1 MDKLYTKCKKRR
13 FYRIFDLEL
22 IYISAILI
30 ALMEYV
36 LQSDVYQIKLA
47 SLVSNVDKD
56 VMVELYQPLV
66 GANATILYLTLLK
79 QKRNEEDEIEYDLTH
94 LLNILQFTPAQ
105 FLSARRMLEG
115 VGLLRSYCNDVRQY
129 IYVLYAPKNP
139 KDFFDDV
146 LFKGLLIQSIGEK
159 ETKKLAYRYK
169 VNLTI
174 NPEYEEVSASFVDI
188 FHPNYDDAA
197 FKKNFKESFVGHDE
211 GRIRIN
217 FNDDLFTKYLSEA
230 LSIRDLTVGKRDLKE
245 IARYSTLFGFSEKQ
259 MASVVANVYNVNDT
273 VKIDFAKL
281 ALRAEEE
288 LRTSKPVVP
297 ENVSVMKSNDPI
309 AQKCRLMEST
319 PPAKYLQLK
328 QNNTKVSRSDL
339 AIVDSL
345 TKNYGFSHGVINA
358 IIDYALEKCDNTLN
372 LNYCEKVAS
381 SLARENVKS
390 AIDAMNYLNRKG
402 GRKKVVEEVKEQPK
416 VEKKTRKQISDD
428 EMNDLLADLDSQK
441 NRRKVR

>member
-1 MDKLYTKCKKRR
+1 
-13 FYRIFDLEL
+13 
-22 IYISAILI
+22 
-30 ALMEYV
+30 MEYV

-79 QKRNEEDEIEYDLTH
+79 QKRNEDEENEYQLTH

-115 VGLLRSYCNDVRQY
+115 VGLLRSYSNDARQY

-159 ETKKLAYRYK
+159 ETKKLASLYK
-169 VNLTI
+169 INLEI
-174 NPEYEEVSASFVDI
+174 EQGFNEVSASFVDI

-197 FKKNFKESFVGHDE
+197 FKKNFKDSFVGHDE

-217 FNDDLFTKYLSEA
+217 FNDDLFTKYLSDTLGNPE
-230 LSIRDLTVGKRDLKE
+230 LTVGKRDLKE

-259 MASVVANVYNVNDT
+259 MAAVVASVYNHEAT
-273 VKIDFAKL
+273 PKIDFAKL
-281 ALRAEEE
+281 ALKAEEE
-288 LRTSKPVVP
+288 LRGKPNISL
-297 ENVSVMKSNDPI
+297 EMNVMNGNDPI
-309 AQKCRLMEST
+309 SEKCRLMDATS
-319 PPAKYLQLK
+319 PAKYLRIL
-328 QNNTKVSRSDL
+328 QNNTKVSNSDL
-339 AIVDSL
+339 QIVESL
-345 TKNYGFSHGVINA
+345 SKNYGFTNGVINA
-358 IIDYALEKCDNTLN
+358 IIDYALAMCDNTLN

-381 SLARENVKS
+381 SLARANVKT
-390 AIDAMNYLNRKG
+390 AIDAMNQLNRKQIK
-402 GRKKVVEEVKEQPK
+402 RKIDSPVERKVK
-416 VEKKTRKQISDD
+416 VESKPTEKKIKTKISDD
-428 EMNDLLADLDSQK
+428 EMNDLLADLDNQK
-441 NRRKVR
+441 TRRKAK

>member
-1 MDKLYTKCKKRR
+1 
-13 FYRIFDLEL
+13 
-22 IYISAILI
+22 
-30 ALMEYV
+30 MEYV

-79 QKRNEEDEIEYDLTH
+79 QKRNEEEENEYQLTL

-115 VGLLRSYCNDVRQY
+115 VGLLRSYCNEARQY

-159 ETKKLAYRYK
+159 ETKKLASRYK
-169 VNLTI
+169 VNLEI
-174 NPEYEEVSASFVDI
+174 NEGYNEVSASFVDI

-217 FNDDLFTKYLSEA
+217 FNDDLFMKYLSDA
-230 LSIRDLTVGKRDLKE
+230 LSNSEVSVGKRDLKE

-259 MASVVANVYNVNDT
+259 MASVVASIYHADSSP
-273 VKIDFAKL
+273 KIDFAEL
-281 ALRAEEE
+281 AMKSEEE
-288 LRTSKPVVP
+288 LRNSKPTISI
-297 ENVSVMKSNDPI
+297 EMSVMKGDDPI
-309 AQKCRLMEST
+309 SEKCRLMDATS
-319 PPAKYLQLK
+319 PAKYLKIL
-328 QNNTKVSRSDL
+328 QNNTKVSNSDL
-339 AIVDSL
+339 QIVESL
-345 TKNYGFSHGVINA
+345 SKNYGFTNGVINA
-358 IIDYALEKCDNTLN
+358 IIDYALVKCDNTLN

-381 SLARENVKS
+381 TLARSHVVS
-390 AIDAMNYLNRKG
+390 AIDAMNCLNRKQS
-402 GRKKVVEEVKEQPK
+402 RKKPEIAGETKVKVEEKPT
-416 VEKKTRKQISDD
+416 EKKSRSKISDD

-441 NRRKVR
+441 SRRKAR

>member
-1 MDKLYTKCKKRR
+1 
-13 FYRIFDLEL
+13 
-22 IYISAILI
+22 
-30 ALMEYV
+30 MEYV

-115 VGLLRSYCNDVRQY
+115 VGLLRSYCNEARQFL
-129 IYVLYAPKNP
+129 YVLYAPKNP

-159 ETKKLAYRYK
+159 ETKKLASRYK
-169 VNLTI
+169 VNLDI
-174 NPEYEEVSASFVDI
+174 DQGYEEVSASFIDI

-197 FKKNFKESFVGHDE
+197 FKKNFKEVFAGHDE

-217 FNDDLFTKYLSEA
+217 FNDDLFTKYLSDNLEDPE
-230 LSIRDLTVGKRDLKE
+230 LSIGKRDLKE
-245 IARYSTLFGFSEKQ
+245 IARYSALFGFSEKQ
-259 MASVVANVYNVNDT
+259 MASVVASVYHSDKSP
-273 VKIDFAKL
+273 KIDFAEL
-281 ALRAEEE
+281 ALKAEEE
-288 LRTSKPVVP
+288 LRNNKPIVNT
-297 ENVSVMKSNDPI
+297 ELSMMKGDDPLSE
-309 AQKCRLMEST
+309 KCRLMDAT
-319 PPAKYLQLK
+319 APAKYLKIL
-328 QNNTKVSRSDL
+328 QNNTKVSNGDL
-339 AIVDSL
+339 QIVESL
-345 TKNYGFSHGVINA
+345 SKNYGFSNGVINA

-372 LNYCEKVAS
+372 KNYCEKVAS
-381 SLARENVKS
+381 TLARSNVSS
-390 AIDAMNYLNRKG
+390 AIDAMNQLNRKTT
-402 GRKKVVEEVKEQPK
+402 RKKVEAVVEAEAEEPK
-416 VEKKTRKQISDD
+416 VAPKKTKKVISDD

-441 NRRKVR
+441 TRRKARWH

>member
-1 MDKLYTKCKKRR
+1 
-13 FYRIFDLEL
+13 
-22 IYISAILI
+22 
-30 ALMEYV
+30 MEYV

-79 QKRNEEDEIEYDLTH
+79 QKRNEDEEIEYQLTH

-115 VGLLRSYCNDVRQY
+115 VGLLRSYSNDTRQY

-159 ETKKLAYRYK
+159 ETKKLASRYK
-169 VNLTI
+169 VNLEI
-174 NPEYEEVSASFVDI
+174 DQGYEEVSASFVDI

-217 FNDDLFTKYLSEA
+217 FNDDLFTKYLSDSLGNAE
-230 LSIRDLTVGKRDLKE
+230 LIVGKRDLKE

-259 MASVVANVYNVNDT
+259 MASVVASVYHIDASP
-273 VKIDFAKL
+273 KIDFAEL
-281 ALRAEEE
+281 AMKAEEE
-288 LRTSKPVVP
+288 LRSSKPNISL
-297 ENVSVMKSNDPI
+297 EMSVMKGDDPI
-309 AQKCRLMEST
+309 SEKCRLMDATS
-319 PPAKYLQLK
+319 PAKYLKIL
-328 QNNTKVSRSDL
+328 QNNTKVSNSDL
-339 AIVDSL
+339 QIVESL
-345 TKNYGFSHGVINA
+345 SKNYGFTNGVINA
-358 IIDYALEKCDNTLN
+358 IIDYALEKCDNNLN

-381 SLARENVKS
+381 SLARSNACS
-390 AIDAMNYLNRKG
+390 AIDAMNHLNRKST
-402 GRKKVVEEVKEQPK
+402 RKKVEVTSEAKPKEEHK
-416 VEKKTRKQISDD
+416 VLEKKTKSKISDD
-428 EMNDLLADLDSQK
+428 ELNDILADLDSQK
-441 NRRKVR
+441 TRRKAK

>member
-1 MDKLYTKCKKRR
+1 
-13 FYRIFDLEL
+13 
-22 IYISAILI
+22 
-30 ALMEYV
+30 MEYV

-79 QKRNEEDEIEYDLTH
+79 QKRNEDEENEYQLTH

-115 VGLLRSYCNDVRQY
+115 VGLLRSYSNEARQY

-159 ETKKLAYRYK
+159 ETKKLASLYK
-169 VNLTI
+169 VNLEI
-174 NPEYEEVSASFVDI
+174 EQGFNEVSASFVDI

-197 FKKNFKESFVGHDE
+197 FKKNFKDSFVGHDE

-217 FNDDLFTKYLSEA
+217 FNDDLFTKYLSDA
-230 LSIRDLTVGKRDLKE
+230 LGNPELTVGKRDLKE

-259 MASVVANVYNVNDT
+259 MAAVVASVYNQEAT
-273 VKIDFAKL
+273 PKIDFAKL
-281 ALRAEEE
+281 ALKAEEE
-288 LRTSKPVVP
+288 LRGKPNISL
-297 ENVSVMKSNDPI
+297 EMNVMKGNDPI
-309 AQKCRLMEST
+309 SEKCRLMDATS
-319 PPAKYLQLK
+319 PAKYLKIL
-328 QNNTKVSRSDL
+328 QNNTKVSNSDL
-339 AIVDSL
+339 QIVESL
-345 TKNYGFSHGVINA
+345 SKNYGFTNGVINA
-358 IIDYALEKCDNTLN
+358 IIDYALAMCDNTLN

-381 SLARENVKS
+381 SLARANVKT
-390 AIDAMNYLNRKG
+390 AIDAMNQLNRKQIK
-402 GRKKVVEEVKEQPK
+402 RKIDSPVERKVK
-416 VEKKTRKQISDD
+416 VESKPTEKIIKTKISDD
-428 EMNDLLADLDSQK
+428 EMNDLLADLDNQK
-441 NRRKVR
+441 TRRKAR

>member
-1 MDKLYTKCKKRR
+1 
-13 FYRIFDLEL
+13 
-22 IYISAILI
+22 
-30 ALMEYV
+30 MEYV

-66 GANATILYLTLLK
+66 GANATILYLTMLK
-79 QKRNEEDEIEYDLTH
+79 QKRNEDEEIEYQLTH

-115 VGLLRSYCNDVRQY
+115 VGLLRTYSNEARQY

-159 ETKKLAYRYK
+159 ETKKLASRYK
-169 VNLTI
+169 VNLDI
-174 NPEYEEVSASFVDI
+174 EQGFEEVSASFVDI

-217 FNDDLFTKYLSEA
+217 FNDDLFTKYLSDTLGNPE
-230 LSIRDLTVGKRDLKE
+230 LSIGKRDLKE

-259 MASVVANVYNVNDT
+259 MAAVVASIYDANAT
-273 VKIDFAKL
+273 PKIDFAKL
-281 ALRAEEE
+281 AMKAEEE
-288 LRTSKPVVP
+288 LRNKPNISL
-297 ENVSVMKSNDPI
+297 EMSVMKGDDPLSE
-309 AQKCRLMEST
+309 KCRLMDATS
-319 PPAKYLQLK
+319 PAKYLKIL
-328 QNNTKVSRSDL
+328 QNNTKVSNSDL
-339 AIVDSL
+339 QIVESL
-345 TKNYGFSHGVINA
+345 SKNYGFTNGVINA

-381 SLARENVKS
+381 SLARANVRS
-390 AIDAMNYLNRKG
+390 AIDAMNQLNRKQTR
-402 GRKKVVEEVKEQPK
+402 RKIDSPTESKPK
-416 VEKKTRKQISDD
+416 VEPKPIEKEIKAKISDD
-428 EMNDLLADLDSQK
+428 EMNDLLADLDK
-441 NRRKVR
+441 EKTRRKAR

>member
-1 MDKLYTKCKKRR
+1 
-13 FYRIFDLEL
+13 
-22 IYISAILI
+22 
-30 ALMEYV
+30 MEYV

-79 QKRNEEDEIEYDLTH
+79 QKRNEDEENEYQLTH

-115 VGLLRSYCNDVRQY
+115 VGLLRSYSNEARQY

-159 ETKKLAYRYK
+159 ETKKLASLYK
-169 VNLTI
+169 VNLEI
-174 NPEYEEVSASFVDI
+174 EQGFNEVSASFVDI

-197 FKKNFKESFVGHDE
+197 FKKNFKDSFVGHDE

-217 FNDDLFTKYLSEA
+217 FNDDLFTKYLSDTLGNPE
-230 LSIRDLTVGKRDLKE
+230 LTVGKRDLKE

-259 MASVVANVYNVNDT
+259 MAAVVASVYNQEAT
-273 VKIDFAKL
+273 PKIDFAKL
-281 ALRAEEE
+281 ALKAEEE
-288 LRTSKPVVP
+288 LRGKPNISL
-297 ENVSVMKSNDPI
+297 EMNVMKGNDPI
-309 AQKCRLMEST
+309 SEKCRLMDGT
-319 PPAKYLQLK
+319 GPAKYLKIL
-328 QNNTKVSRSDL
+328 QNNTKVSNSDL
-339 AIVDSL
+339 QIVESL
-345 TKNYGFSHGVINA
+345 SKNYGFTNGVINA
-358 IIDYALEKCDNTLN
+358 IIDYALAMCDNTLN

-381 SLARENVKS
+381 SLARTNVKT
-390 AIDAMNYLNRKG
+390 AIDAMNQLNRKQVK
-402 GRKKVVEEVKEQPK
+402 RKIDSPLERKVKVETKPTEKKV
-416 VEKKTRKQISDD
+416 KTKISDD
-428 EMNDLLADLDSQK
+428 EMNDLLADLDNQK
-441 NRRKVR
+441 TRRKAR

>member
-1 MDKLYTKCKKRR
+1 
-13 FYRIFDLEL
+13 
-22 IYISAILI
+22 
-30 ALMEYV
+30 MEYV

-79 QKRNEEDEIEYDLTH
+79 QKRNEDEENEYQLTH

-115 VGLLRSYCNDVRQY
+115 VGLLRSYSNEARQY

-159 ETKKLAYRYK
+159 ETKKLASRYK
-169 VNLTI
+169 VNLEI
-174 NPEYEEVSASFVDI
+174 EQGFNEVSASFVDI

-197 FKKNFKESFVGHDE
+197 FKKNFKDSFVGHDE

-217 FNDDLFTKYLSEA
+217 FNDDLFTKYLSDTLGNPE
-230 LSIRDLTVGKRDLKE
+230 LTVGKRDLKE

-259 MASVVANVYNVNDT
+259 MAAVVASVYNQEVT
-273 VKIDFAKL
+273 PKIDFAKL
-281 ALRAEEE
+281 ALKAEEE
-288 LRTSKPVVP
+288 LRSKPNISL
-297 ENVSVMKSNDPI
+297 EMNVMKGNDPI
-309 AQKCRLMEST
+309 SEKCRLMDETS
-319 PPAKYLQLK
+319 PAKYLRIL
-328 QNNTKVSRSDL
+328 QNNTKVSKSDL
-339 AIVDSL
+339 QIVESL
-345 TKNYGFSHGVINA
+345 SKNYGFTNGVINA
-358 IIDYALEKCDNTLN
+358 IIDYALAMCDNTLN

-381 SLARENVKS
+381 SLARANVKT
-390 AIDAMNYLNRKG
+390 AIDAMNQLNRKQTK
-402 GRKKVVEEVKEQPK
+402 RKIDSPVERKVK
-416 VEKKTRKQISDD
+416 VESKPTEKKIKAKISDD
-428 EMNDLLADLDSQK
+428 EMNDLLADLDNQK
-441 NRRKVR
+441 TRRKAR

>member
-1 MDKLYTKCKKRR
+1 
-13 FYRIFDLEL
+13 
-22 IYISAILI
+22 
-30 ALMEYV
+30 MEYV

-79 QKRNEEDEIEYDLTH
+79 QKRNEDEENEYQLTH

-115 VGLLRSYCNDVRQY
+115 VGLLRSYCNEARQY

-159 ETKKLAYRYK
+159 ETKKLASRYK
-169 VNLTI
+169 VNLEIT
-174 NPEYEEVSASFVDI
+174 EGYEEVSASFVDI

-217 FNDDLFTKYLSEA
+217 FNDDLFIKYLSDVLGNSEVN
-230 LSIRDLTVGKRDLKE
+230 VGKRDLRE

-259 MASVVANVYNVNDT
+259 MASIVASVYKANQT
-273 VKIDFAKL
+273 PKIDFAEL
-281 ALRAEEE
+281 ALKSEEE
-288 LRTSKPVVP
+288 LRNNKPVISL
-297 ENVSVMKSNDPI
+297 EMSVMQSDDPI
-309 AQKCRLMEST
+309 SEKCRLCDSKT
-319 PPAKYLQLK
+319 PAQYLRLK
-328 QNNTKVSRSDL
+328 QNNTKVSVSDL
-339 AIVDSL
+339 EIVESL
-345 TKNYGFSHGVINA
+345 SKNYGFSNGVINV
-358 IIDYALEKCDNTLN
+358 IVDYALEKCDNTLN
-372 LNYCEKVAS
+372 RNYCEKVAS
-381 SLARENVKS
+381 TLARGNVKS
-390 AIDAMNYLNRKG
+390 AIDAMNHLNRKG
-402 GRKKVVEEVKEQPK
+402 ARKKVETFTEVKPVVEEVKPT
-416 VEKKTRKQISDD
+416 KKPRSKISDD

-441 NRRKVR
+441 SRRKAR

>member
-1 MDKLYTKCKKRR
+1 MD
-13 FYRIFDLEL
+13 
-22 IYISAILI
+22 
-30 ALMEYV
+30 YV

-79 QKRNEEDEIEYDLTH
+79 QKRNEEEEIEYELIH

-115 VGLLRSYCNDVRQY
+115 VGLLRSYCNQTRQY

-159 ETKKLAYRYK
+159 ETKKLALRYK
-169 VNLTI
+169 VNLQI
-174 NPEYEEVSASFVDI
+174 NPDYEEVSASFVDI
-188 FHPNYDDAA
+188 FHPDYDDAA

-217 FNDDLFTKYLSEA
+217 FNDDLFIKYLSENLNLPS
-230 LSIRDLTVGKRDLKE
+230 LSVGKRDLKE
-245 IARYSTLFGFSEKQ
+245 IARYATLFGFGEKQ
-259 MASVVANVYNVNDT
+259 MASVVSSIYDAESSIH
-273 VKIDFAKL
+273 IDFAKL
-281 ALRAEEE
+281 AMKSEEE
-288 LRTSKPVVP
+288 LRTSKPSIP
-297 ENVSVMKSNDPI
+297 EDVGVMKGNDDL

-319 PPAKYLQLK
+319 APAKFLRYL
-328 QNNTKVSRSDL
+328 QNNTKVSASDL
-339 AIVDSL
+339 KIVDSL
-345 TKNYGFSHGVINA
+345 TKNYNFSNGVINA

-381 SLARENVKS
+381 SLVRGNIHS
-390 AIDAMNYLNRKG
+390 AIDAMNYLNRKTN
-402 GRKKVVEEVKEQPK
+402 RKKIDEVVEVKEKPK
-416 VEKKTRKQISDD
+416 PVVTSKKVNANISDD
-428 EMNDLLADLDSQK
+428 EMNDILAELDSQK
-441 NRRKVR
+441 TRRKAK

>member
-1 MDKLYTKCKKRR
+1 
-13 FYRIFDLEL
+13 
-22 IYISAILI
+22 
-30 ALMEYV
+30 MEYV

-79 QKRNEEDEIEYDLTH
+79 QKRNEDEENEYQLTH

-115 VGLLRSYCNDVRQY
+115 VGLLRSFSNEARQY

-159 ETKKLAYRYK
+159 ETKKLASRYK
-169 VNLTI
+169 VNLEI
-174 NPEYEEVSASFVDI
+174 NEGYEEVSASFVDI

-217 FNDDLFTKYLSEA
+217 FNDDLFDKYLSDSLVGIE
-230 LSIRDLTVGKRDLKE
+230 LSVGKRDHKE
-245 IARYSTLFGFSEKQ
+245 IARYATLFGFNEKQ
-259 MASVVANVYNVNDT
+259 MASVVASIYKVEST
-273 VKIDFAKL
+273 PHIDFAEL
-281 ALRAEEE
+281 AIKSEEV
-288 LRTSKPVVP
+288 LQNNKPTISL
-297 ENVSVMKSNDPI
+297 EMSTMKSDDPI
-309 AQKCRLMEST
+309 SEKCHLMDSIT
-319 PPAKYLQLK
+319 PAKYLRLLQHD
-328 QNNTKVSRSDL
+328 TKVSNSDL
-339 AIVDSL
+339 QIVQSL
-345 TKNYGFSHGVINA
+345 SKNYGFSNGVVNA

-381 SLARENVKS
+381 SMARSNVHS
-390 AIDAMNYLNRKG
+390 AIDAMNYLNRKHTKKKPEIAG
-402 GRKKVVEEVKEQPK
+402 ENDRKSEPNAI
-416 VEKKTRKQISDD
+416 EKKAKNKISDD
-428 EMNDLLADLDSQK
+428 EMNDLLADLDSRK
-441 NRRKVR
+441 SRRKAR

>member
-1 MDKLYTKCKKRR
+1 
-13 FYRIFDLEL
+13 
-22 IYISAILI
+22 
-30 ALMEYV
+30 MEYV

-79 QKRNEEDEIEYDLTH
+79 QKRNEDEENEYQLTH

-115 VGLLRSYCNDVRQY
+115 VGLLRSYSNEARQY

-159 ETKKLAYRYK
+159 ETKKLASLYK
-169 VNLTI
+169 VNLEI
-174 NPEYEEVSASFVDI
+174 EQGFNEVSASFVDI

-197 FKKNFKESFVGHDE
+197 FKKNFKDSFVGHDE

-217 FNDDLFTKYLSEA
+217 FNDDLFTKYLSDSLGNSE
-230 LSIRDLTVGKRDLKE
+230 LTVGKRDLKE

-259 MASVVANVYNVNDT
+259 MAAVVASVYNQEAT
-273 VKIDFAKL
+273 PKIDFAKL
-281 ALRAEEE
+281 ALKAEEE
-288 LRTSKPVVP
+288 LRGKPNISL
-297 ENVSVMKSNDPI
+297 EMNVMKGNDPI
-309 AQKCRLMEST
+309 SEKCRLMDATS
-319 PPAKYLQLK
+319 PAKYLKIL
-328 QNNTKVSRSDL
+328 QNNTKVSNSDL
-339 AIVDSL
+339 QIVESL
-345 TKNYGFSHGVINA
+345 SKNYGFTNGVINA
-358 IIDYALEKCDNTLN
+358 IIDYALAMCENTLN

-381 SLARENVKS
+381 SLARTNVKT
-390 AIDAMNYLNRKG
+390 AIDAMNQLNRKQTK
-402 GRKKVVEEVKEQPK
+402 RKIDSPLERKVK
-416 VEKKTRKQISDD
+416 VESKPTEKKIKTKISDD
-428 EMNDLLADLDSQK
+428 EMNDLLADLDNQK
-441 NRRKVR
+441 TRRKAR